1 MLKKIK
7 GFTLIEAI
15 IVISILGIM
24 VIAIIPSYQ
33 AYNKRNQ
40 LRESAHLVR
49 SAIVEAQNNA
59 LAPKSPPNTD
69 SNWRYG
75 AKYKDSRTFVV
86 YQANPNVNNGYYKEL
101 RIYHLASPVEWVTSN
116 WDVQFTPPNA
126 AAIPPCITTLSIK
139 LKLIGK
145 SDSNTVNLNCI
156 SGQINI
162 VP

>member
-7 GFTLIEAI
+7 GFTLIEVI

-24 VIAIIPSYQ
+24 VIAIIPSYR

-40 LRESAHLVR
+40 LRESAQLVR

-59 LAPKSPPNTD
+59 LAPKPPPNTD
-69 SNWRYG
+69 SDWRYG

-86 YQANPNVNNGYYKEL
+86 YQTNPNVTGSDEEL
-101 RIYHLASPVEWVTSN
+101 RTYNLASPVEWVTSN
-116 WDVQFTPPNA
+116 WDVQFTSPNA
-126 AAIPPCITTLSIK
+126 TAELPCSTTLSIK

-145 SDSNTVNLNCI
+145 SDSNTINLNCI